1 MPPAEPHVRGV
12 VLKTY
17 REILKE
23 RFGEAGYAQVLKG
36 LHDETREIL
45 VGMVIATE
53 WYPNRLIVDLYET
66 IVRVHYDGK
75 PEGIRELGK
84 LSAQR
89 DLRGVFKIFVVVV
102 SPQYLVSKTA
112 SVWSRYFD
120 HGKVEITDQKKGF
133 CRGRFTAVCS
143 RSTAFWQE
151 ILGSCMGAIEAAG
164 GKNAAPTIV
173 AGGTA
178 NDESMEAEMRWE

>member
-1 MPPAEPHVRGV
+1 MAPVEPHVRGV

-17 REILKE
+17 REILHE
-23 RFGEAGYAQVLKG
+23 RFGAPGYESVLEAVQ
-36 LHDETREIL
+36 DETRGVLGDMI
-45 VGMVIATE
+45 IATE
-53 WYPNRLIVDLYET
+53 WYPNRMIVDLYET
-66 IVRVHYDGK
+66 IVRVHYAGK

-84 LSAQR
+84 ISSQR

-120 HGKVEITDQKKGF
+120 HGKVEITDQRRGF
-133 CRGRFTAVCS
+133 CRGKFTGVQS
-143 RSTAFWQE
+143 RSEAFWQE
-151 ILGSCMGAIEAAG
+151 ILGSCIGAIEAAG
-164 GKNAAPTIV
+164 GKNAVPAIV

-178 NDESMEAEMRWE
+178 SDTSMEAEMRWD